1 MQSWES
7 FTKRYPRLRLSSF
20 LRRKGVKSFDEA
32 VSHFRAMGV
41 EPSEEALRKIYGF
54 DGFDVKV
61 EAVSGVKSPESEPTM
76 QQADETSESIVN
88 ESTAEAPE
96 AAEDDG
102 AVQAPKTTRRRTS
115 RRKNTKPEAPE

>member
-54 DGFDVKV
+54 DVKV
-61 EAVSGVKSPESEPTM
+61 EAVSGVNTPEPDPAA
-76 QQADETSESIVN
+76 QPADETSENIVN
-88 ESTAEAPE
+88 ESTADIPE
-96 AAEDDG
+96 SAEDDG
-102 AVQAPKTTRRRTS
+102 VKQAPKTTRRRTS